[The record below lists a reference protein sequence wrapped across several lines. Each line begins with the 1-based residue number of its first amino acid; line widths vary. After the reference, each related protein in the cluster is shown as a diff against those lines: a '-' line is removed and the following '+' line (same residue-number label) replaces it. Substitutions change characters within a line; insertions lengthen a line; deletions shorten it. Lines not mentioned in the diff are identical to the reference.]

1 MIEMVKMRSVLVPF
15 VASTFCAIGC
25 VLAQSPGPTGLPLPP
40 ENTRMAADIS
50 LVCPTQVAPMMP
62 TVAVQEG
69 ISSVVKAKIHVQ
81 SGVVRGVDIIDGL
94 TIFHESV
101 KQAMMQY
108 KCKIFPDEYT
118 VVQEFDFKN
127 EKPLAISSGIAP
139 RRVKILAV
147 CPRQVAPEMPRKA
160 VETRTTGVVKAQ
172 IHVKGDVI
180 QSVEI
185 LSGPEIFHAAVKASM
200 MKYKCVTNGTEVVAT
215 QEFNF
220 KID

>member
-1 MIEMVKMRSVLVPF
+1 M
-15 VASTFCAIGC
+15 
-25 VLAQSPGPTGLPLPP
+25 
-40 ENTRMAADIS
+40 
-50 LVCPTQVAPMMP
+50 
-62 TVAVQEG
+62 
-69 ISSVVKAKIHVQ
+69 SSVVKAEIHVQ
-81 SGVVRGVDIIDGL
+81 SGVVRGVDIVEGL

-101 KQAMMQY
+101 RQAMMQY
-108 KCKIFPDEYT
+108 KCKTIPDEFT
-118 VVQEFDFKN
+118 VVQEFDFRNGKS
-127 EKPLAISSGIAP
+127 LAIQSGAAP
-139 RRVKILAV
+139 RRVTIMSA
-147 CPRQVAPEMPRKA
+147 CPKQVAPEMPRKA
-160 VETRTTGVVKAQ
+160 IETRTTGVVKAQ